1 MFSALVRAAALAAL
15 CTGAALLQGCAQ
27 GNDRR
32 VSATPPPVPSWV
44 AVPSSSS
51 RVISPGPAYYG
62 TRPVKRLSVYMFIDF
77 RTEYVNQELRN
88 AVADRLGGAL
98 LASGVPTQVVWFTE
112 TRQGKGLLAD
122 VKSHTFSNVTS
133 IPVGRTIA
141 ENWPKEREFAAT
153 HRLIV
158 FPSNIIATGQNGTLE
173 VKWDI
178 RDASTDYVEWSVY
191 TQTTRLSAAMSN
203 DQARDAASSLAA
215 AIVGELRARAV
226 IPSPA
231 S

>member
-1 MFSALVRAAALAAL
+1 M
-15 CTGAALLQGCAQ
+15 LQGCAQ

-32 VSATPPPVPSWV
+32 VSATPPPVPSSV
-44 AVPSSSS
+44 GAPSSSS

-62 TRPVKRLSVYMFIDF
+62 TKPVKRLSIYMFIDF

-88 AVADRLGGAL
+88 AVADRLGAAL
-98 LASGVPTQVVWFTE
+98 SASGVPNQVVWFTE
-112 TRQGKGLLAD
+112 TRQGRGLLAAI
-122 VKSHTFSNVTS
+122 KSHTFSNVTS

-141 ENWPKEREFAAT
+141 ENRPSEREFAAT

-158 FPSNIIATGQNGTLE
+158 FPTNTIATGQNGTVE
-173 VKWDI
+173 MKWDI

-191 TQTTRLSAAMSN
+191 TQTTRLSAAMAD

-215 AIVGELRARAV
+215 AIIGELRARAV